1 MNRLAVTALTW
12 FRFGFSHFGGIIP
25 ESKAATEAEVMNS
38 AAPEAYNRRARLQL
52 GSQMK
57 GLGWNEGQGDGKPP
71 GMRSGG
77 TREGSCANSR
87 YIP

>member
-1 MNRLAVTALTW
+1 
-12 FRFGFSHFGGIIP
+12 
-25 ESKAATEAEVMNS
+25 MNS